1 MNIFNVK
8 NPPCQVTFIYI
19 VLYIIDTIQSALKKL
34 YSDAFLLSVIYKSV
48 QSYFS
53 SVVNIINY

>member
-48 QSYFS
+48 QS
-53 SVVNIINY
+53 